1 MQKDQQD
8 LALPGADAA
17 AAALYSD
24 ALRAFNIYRG
34 DPLALL
40 DAALEAAPD
49 FHMARIAKAHLYA
62 VSTSPDAMAQAK
74 AIIEDL
80 KGRKLDE
87 RAASHVRGLD
97 TLFTTGWHAAATAFD
112 AHNVRWPRDLLALQ
126 SAHLMDFLRGNARNL
141 RDRIARVL
149 PQWAAGTPGFATL
162 LGLHAFGLEEC
173 GDYTLAEQSG
183 RRAVELEPLD
193 SWAQHA
199 VAHVLE
205 MQNRAQEGVMWMS
218 ANEANWS
225 GDDNFFKVHNWWH
238 LALFHLELGHKD
250 QALSIYDRAVRGDR
264 STLALDLVDA
274 SAMLWRFEL
283 TGLDVGERWTEVATC
298 WLPHADG
305 RTYTFNDWHATMAYL
320 GADRTRDMDRLLS
333 ALRETA
339 AGSGEMAEWTRKA
352 ALPLVEGFVAFR
364 RADYRKAVEL
374 LHPARYVARIFGGSD
389 AQRDIIDLTLMEA
402 ALRDGQ
408 EALAESLSYERL
420 ALKPRSLMNHG
431 FLARSRQ
438 SAAPTRQAA

>member
-17 AAALYSD
+17 AAALYCD

-34 DPLALL
+34 DPLVLL
-40 DAALEAAPD
+40 GAALEAAPD

-62 VSTSPDAMAQAK
+62 VSTSPDAMAEAK
-74 AIIEDL
+74 AIIDDL

-87 RAASHVRGLD
+87 RATSHVRGLNA
-97 TLFTTGWHAAATAFD
+97 LFTTGWHAAATAFD
-112 AHNVRWPRDLLALQ
+112 AHNARWPRDLLALQ

-149 PQWAAGTPGFATL
+149 PQWTAGTPGFHTL
-162 LGLHAFGLEEC
+162 LGMHAFGLEEC
-173 GDYTLAEQSG
+173 GDYALAEQSG
-183 RRAVELEPLD
+183 RRAVEFEPLD

-205 MQNRAQEGVMWMS
+205 MQNRAQEGVQWMS
-218 ANEANWS
+218 ANEAYWS
-225 GDDNFFKVHNWWH
+225 GEDNFFKVHNWWH
-238 LALFHLELGHKD
+238 LAVFHLELGHKN
-250 QALSIYDRAVRGDR
+250 QALGIYDHAVRKDR
-264 STLALDLVDA
+264 STLALDLIDA

-283 TGLDVGERWTEVATC
+283 AGLDVGERWAEVATC

-305 RTYTFNDWHATMAYL
+305 RTYTFNDWHASMAYL
-320 GADRTRDMDRLLS
+320 GADRTRDIDGLLC
-333 ALRETA
+333 ALRGTA
-339 AGSGEMAEWTRKA
+339 AGSEEMAEWTRKA
-352 ALPLVEGFVAFR
+352 ALPLVEGFIAFR
-364 RADYRKAVEL
+364 RADYKTAVER
-374 LHPARYVARIFGGSD
+374 LHPVRYVASVFGGSH

-402 ALRDGQ
+402 ALRGGQ
-408 EALAESLSYERL
+408 DALAESLAYERL
-420 ALKPRSLMNHG
+420 ALKPLSLTNHG

-438 SAAPTRQAA
+438 RAAVRKAA